1 MIPTVPIDETTK
13 AKLSLVIP
21 VYNERNTIEKIIE
34 KIETTPFTCPIE
46 IIIVDDGSTDGTKE
60 ALEKYQSKYTVVVLP
75 HNQGKGSALR
85 KGIEKVTGTHVVIQD
100 ADLEYDPNDLVMM
113 FEVMQKDNLC
123 VLYGSRSLLRGRNK
137 NAGFAFYWGGQ
148 VVTYTANIL
157 YNQRLTD
164 EPTCYK
170 MFTTSLLQSLPL
182 RCTGFEF
189 CPEVTALVAK
199 KGIKITE
206 VPINYYPRDISHGKK
221 IKWRDGVIAVYTL
234 IKNRI

>member
-1 MIPTVPIDETTK
+1 MIPTIPIDETTK

-34 KIETTPFTCPIE
+34 KIETTPFTCAIE
-46 IIIVDDGSTDGTKE
+46 IIIVDDGSNDGTKE
-60 ALEKYQSKYTVVVLP
+60 ALEQYQNKYIVVVLP
-75 HNQGKGSALR
+75 YNQGKGSALR

-113 FEVMQKDNLC
+113 FEVMQKDNLS

-148 VVTYTANIL
+148 VVTYTANLL